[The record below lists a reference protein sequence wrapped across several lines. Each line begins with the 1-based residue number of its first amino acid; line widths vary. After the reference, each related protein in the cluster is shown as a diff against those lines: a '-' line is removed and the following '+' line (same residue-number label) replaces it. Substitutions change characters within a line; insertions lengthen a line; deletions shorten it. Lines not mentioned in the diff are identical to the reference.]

1 MKICLIQNTESAHIN
16 EFLDSLEKQD
26 IDFEVY
32 YCVKPL
38 KFKKSDNSK
47 INIYSNRL
55 DFDFIRKINLKQNE
69 IIILTGWMNTNL
81 ILLNLIFFI
90 RRLNYY
96 YWTDRP
102 SYISRFSFSSFKRLI
117 AQSILKYSNAK
128 ILCAGNTTVE
138 YFKDLD
144 FNQDKL
150 INFPICISRIEE
162 IVSMEN
168 KHIWKKNNFNI
179 NSSKV
184 FLISAGSRLEKEK
197 GYDILIKA
205 ISLIN
210 KSILNNIKV
219 IIIGEGSELEALK
232 QMTQQLN
239 LIDNIIFLGWQKI
252 SMFKEVVSNSDLFIH
267 PARYD
272 AYGASI
278 YPLAYG
284 IPVVGSINAG
294 VCKERITDGF
304 NGFLFDPNNTLEL
317 KDKIVS
323 LIENPLT
330 LKDMGL
336 NAYEDSKN
344 HEPLKLINILKKE
357 YEKNFH
363 KEK

>member
-1 MKICLIQNTESAHIN
+1 MKICLIQHTESAHIN

-32 YCVKPL
+32 YCVKLL
-38 KFKKSDNSK
+38 KFNKSDNSK
-47 INIYSNRL
+47 INIYSNKL
-55 DFDFIRKINLKQNE
+55 DFNFIRRINQKQNE

-81 ILLNLIFFI
+81 ILLNLIFFV

-102 SYISRFSFSSFKRLI
+102 RPISKFSFSSFKRLI
-117 AQSILKYSNAK
+117 SQSILKYSNAK
-128 ILCAGNTTVE
+128 ILCAGNTTVK

-144 FNQDKL
+144 FNKDKL
-150 INFPICISRIEE
+150 INFPICISRIKE
-162 IVSMEN
+162 IVSEKN
-168 KHIWKKNNFNI
+168 KRIWRKKNLNI
-179 NSSKV
+179 NGSKV

-210 KSILNNIKV
+210 RRILSNIKV
-219 IIIGEGSELEALK
+219 IIIGEGSELETLK
-232 QMTQQLN
+232 QMTQELH

-252 SMFKEVVSNSDLFIH
+252 SMFKELVSNSDLFIH

-278 YPLAYG
+278 YPLASG

-294 VCKERITDGF
+294 VCKERIINGF
-304 NGFLFDPNNTLEL
+304 NGFLFDPKNPLEL
-317 KDKIVS
+317 KDKILS
-323 LIENPLT
+323 LIENQLT
-330 LKDMGL
+330 LKNMGL
-336 NAYEDSKN
+336 NAFIDSKN
-344 HEPLKLINILKKE
+344 HEPAMLINILKIE

>member
-1 MKICLIQNTESAHIN
+1 MKICLIQHKESAHIN
-16 EFLDSLEKQD
+16 EFLETLKKQA

-32 YCVKPL
+32 YCVKSL

-47 INIYSNRL
+47 INIYSNSL
-55 DFDFIRKINLKQNE
+55 DFNFVKEINLKQNE

-90 RRLNYY
+90 SRLNYY
-96 YWTDRP
+96 YWSDRP
-102 SYISRFSFSSFKRLI
+102 RKVPKFSFSSFKRLI

-128 ILCAGNTTVE
+128 ILCAGNTALE
-138 YFKDLD
+138 YFKDLNFD
-144 FNQDKL
+144 EDKL

-162 IVSMEN
+162 IVSVEN
-168 KHIWKKNNFNI
+168 KHIWRKNNFNI
-179 NSSKV
+179 NNEKV
-184 FLISAGSRLEKEK
+184 FLITAGSRLEKEK

-210 KSILNNIKV
+210 KKILKNIKV
-219 IIIGEGSELEALK
+219 VIIGEGSELEALK
-232 QMTQQLN
+232 QMTQELN

-284 IPVVGSINAG
+284 IPVLGSINAG
-294 VCKERITDGF
+294 VCKERITNGF
-304 NGFLFDPNNTLEL
+304 NGYLFDPNNPIEL
-317 KDKIVS
+317 NEKILS
-323 LIENPLT
+323 LIKNPLSLT
-330 LKDMGL
+330 KMGL
-336 NAYEDSKN
+336 NAFVDSKN
-344 HEPLKLINILKKE
+344 HEPVILIDILKKE
-357 YEKNFH
+357 YEKNFY